1 MKAEVVILY
10 QNRGTTHE
18 DATTG
23 PLVSH
28 TASPLHQHSTA
39 SLDFTKKNYIY
50 PYLKYRYL
58 GPSLSRQP
66 RL

>member
-18 DATTG
+18 DATAG

-28 TASPLHQHSTA
+28 IASLLHQHSPT
-39 SLDFTKKNYIY
+39 SLDFTKKNYVY

-58 GPSLSRQP
+58 GLSLSRQP
-66 RL
+66 